1 MHTRHTATPTEAP
14 TYQRLVLQALKHARF
29 WMRYLGLSA
38 EQRRAVWRMMME
50 SEQ

>member
-1 MHTRHTATPTEAP
+1 MPSHTATEKEAP
-14 TYQRLVLQALKHARF
+14 TYQALVKQALRHARF

-50 SEQ
+50 WER